1 MLKRHLYSILF
12 FLWLGGVTFASLFSF
27 SNQTESKIWFPHLD
41 KIIHFSFYFG
51 VVFFGFLACRE
62 YLPAFKTK
70 KIVYRLI
77 VFAICYGLL
86 IEFLQY
92 LMPFNRSAEIW
103 DAVANSS
110 GAIIAGLLIVK
121 YGSLIPQLK

>member
-1 MLKRHLYSILF
+1 MYSILF

-51 VVFFGFLACRE
+51 VVFFGSLALRE
-62 YLPAFKTK
+62 HSKMVNTK
-70 KIVYRLI
+70 KIVLKLI
-77 VFAICYGLL
+77 VFAIFYGLL

-92 LMPFNRSAEIW
+92 VMPFNRSAEIW

-121 YGSLIPQLK
+121 CGSLIPQLK